1 MWTLAE
7 HSFLQITGVFRV
19 RCLAPPDRPLRR
31 QHGTHTVDRIRPSFH
46 NPIFSPPLPIVS
58 LHSVN
63 PLDRVSLYQLWCFRI
78 SAWLV
83 SAPRMEWLIRL
94 SRGRFLSRLATTCE
108 NRGKCKFVFFSH
120 FWIITDDMEDLWIIY
135 MPYQTESKL
144 PFPVCT
150 APPQPPASCQSIK
163 SISAADNVR
172 RWHKTHSLCS
182 VLTLLIQRGELLR
195 CTRDYTLAHG
205 SFSIFCVRLLT

>member
-7 HSFLQITGVFRV
+7 HSLLQITGVFRV
-19 RCLAPPDRPLRR
+19 RCPAPPDRPLRR

-63 PLDRVSLYQLWCFRI
+63 LLYRIRLYQLWCFRI

-108 NRGKCKFVFFSH
+108 NRGKCKFVFFFTFLNNNWWHGRSVNH
-120 FWIITDDMEDLWIIY
+120 LYALSNWVE
-135 MPYQTESKL
+135 
-144 PFPVCT
+144 T
-150 APPQPPASCQSIK
+150 ALSCLHYSTT
-163 SISAADNVR
+163 AACF
-172 RWHKTHSLCS
+172 LS
-182 VLTLLIQRGELLR
+182 VNKKYLGGR
-195 CTRDYTLAHG
+195 
-205 SFSIFCVRLLT
+205 